1 VAPTT
6 PVPTKDLE
14 DLIIQD
20 RPEHPRGNPPENREA
35 SVEASDRSS
44 GNNLIPFFYISIIFL
59 SLLIHH
65 GSLS

>member
-1 VAPTT
+1 MAPTT

-20 RPEHPRGNPPENREA
+20 RPENPRGNPPENREA

-44 GNNLIPFFYISIIFL
+44 GNNLNSFPTY
-59 SLLIHH
+59 SL
-65 GSLS
+65 